1 MRFIGENGCM
11 ELGAPSLDMTL
22 VLYGDAVLDFEG
34 MTRISVTSDGFDID
48 GFSRPD
54 TLAPAKNRRLR
65 ILMDCSFVELYF
77 DDGAVSAARPVRYA
91 GETVRLHVHGKAEI
105 TAWQMRAVPAKVGF

>member
-1 MRFIGENGCM
+1 M

-22 VLYGDAVLDFEG
+22 ELCGDVVLDFEG
-34 MTRISVTSDGFDID
+34 MTKITVTSDGFAID
-48 GFSRPD
+48 GFARPG
-54 TLAPAKNRRLR
+54 TLAPADKRRLR

-91 GETVRLHVHGKAEI
+91 GEAVRLHVHGAADI
-105 TAWQMRAVPAKVGF
+105 TAWQMRAVPATIGF